1 MLGIFI
7 SSFDKVTK
15 KVFKDFILFL
25 EVSPTTSETAMAA
38 FLERSRY
45 GHKQIR
51 LFVFMLPNS
60 MFGNTKVVQRRI
72 KNYASHSIYKNY
84 RHHRLNLL
92 MSAK

>member
-7 SSFDKVTK
+7 SSFDEVTK
-15 KVFKDFILFL
+15 KVFKDFIFFA
-25 EVSPTTSETAMAA
+25 EVSPTASETAMAA
-38 FLERSRY
+38 FVERSRY

-51 LFVFMLPNS
+51 LLLFMLPNF
-60 MFGNTKVVQRRI
+60 MFGKTKVVQRRI
-72 KNYASHSIYKNY
+72 KNYASHPVYMNC

>member
-7 SSFDKVTK
+7 SSFDEVTK
-15 KVFKDFILFL
+15 KVFKDFIFFA
-25 EVSPTTSETAMAA
+25 EVSPTASETAMAA
-38 FLERSRY
+38 FVERSRY

-51 LFVFMLPNS
+51 LLVFMLPNS

-72 KNYASHSIYKNY
+72 KNYASRVIYMNY

-92 MSAK
+92 VSAK

>member
-7 SSFDKVTK
+7 SSFDEVTK
-15 KVFKDFILFL
+15 KVFKDFIFFA
-25 EVSPTTSETAMAA
+25 EVSPTASETAMAA
-38 FLERSRY
+38 FVERSRY

-51 LFVFMLPNS
+51 LLVLLPNS

-72 KNYASHSIYKNY
+72 KNYASHAIYKNY

-92 MSAK
+92 VSAK